1 MRGRPRDPELDARIR
16 EHALDLLLDR
26 GIEGTTM
33 DEVAARAGAGKA
45 SVYRR
50 WSSKEELVLDA
61 LDHVVRAEV
70 PIPDTG
76 SLRADLEVTWRDL
89 LRFVGS
95 PRGRVLIRLLLA
107 SSGPSAATAQVHR
120 NLWLRQQEIA
130 ADSLERARQRGEL
143 RADVTDETVIDQLMG
158 PILTRVVTGRPL
170 PAPEDVPHLV
180 DLALRGIG
188 AR

>member
-33 DEVAARAGAGKA
+33 DEIAARAGAGKA

-76 SLRADLEVTWRDL
+76 SLRADLEMTWRDL
-89 LRFVGS
+89 LRFVDS

-107 SSGPSAATAQVHR
+107 SSGPAAGQARVHR

-143 RADVTDETVIDQLMG
+143 RTDVSDEAVIDHLMG

-170 PAPEDVPHLV
+170 PAPEEVPHLV
-180 DLALRGIG
+180 DLALHGIG
-188 AR
+188 AP

>member
-16 EHALDLLLDR
+16 DHALDLLLDR

-33 DEVAARAGAGKA
+33 DEIAARAGAGKA

-50 WSSKEELVLDA
+50 WASKEDLVLDA

-76 SLRADLEVTWRDL
+76 SLRADLETAWRDL

-107 SSGPSAATAQVHR
+107 APGPAEGQERVHR

-130 ADSLERARQRGEL
+130 AGSLRRARERGEL
-143 RADVTDETVIDQLMG
+143 RADVADETVVDQLMG
-158 PILTRVVTGRPL
+158 PILARVVTGRPL
-170 PAPEDVPHLV
+170 PAADDVPHLV
-180 DLALRGIG
+180 DLTLRGIG
-188 AR
+188 MP